1 MYIFL
6 SLLPGVIISS
16 PIIRIGDGEI
26 EGKTLESGV
35 DVFHGIPFAAAP
47 MRELRWKRYSLLLLL
62 LCCCCCC
69 CCFRQRSKCT
79 AVEGGPGA

>member
-6 SLLPGVIISS
+6 ALLPGVITSS

-47 MRELRWKRYSLLLLL
+47 ERELRWKRYILCF
-62 LCCCCCC
+62 CCCCAAAAAA
-69 CCFRQRSKCT
+69 
-79 AVEGGPGA
+79 AVSGRDRNVPP